1 MIVDERIVTYIH
13 SLEVPESEIIERIE
27 QEALEGHVP
36 IIRKETQSFLK
47 VLLLM
52 KKPLRILEIGA
63 AVGFSAI
70 LMSEYMPEG
79 GRITT
84 IENYDKRIPI
94 ARRNFER
101 AGKAGQ
107 ITLLEGDALV
117 VMKMLP
123 GPYDFIFMDAAKGQY
138 IQYMPEALRLL
149 APEGVLVSDN
159 VLQDGE
165 IAESRFAVERR
176 NRTIHSRMREYLYQ
190 LKHDVRIQ
198 TSILP
203 LGDGIALSVRS
214 SAAEKVWKSSM
225 AEKM

>member
-13 SLEVPESEIIERIE
+13 SLELPESEIIEKIE
-27 QEALEGHVP
+27 QEELDMRVP
-36 IIRKETQSFLK
+36 VIRKETQSFLK
-47 VLLLM
+47 VLLLI

-107 ITLLEGDALV
+107 ITLLEGDALA

>member
-13 SLEVPESEIIERIE
+13 SLELPESEIIEKIE
-27 QEALEGHVP
+27 QEALDMRVP
-36 IIRKETQSFLK
+36 VIRKETQSFLK
-47 VLLLM
+47 VLLLI

-79 GRITT
+79 GHITT
-84 IENYDKRIPI
+84 IENYEKRIPV